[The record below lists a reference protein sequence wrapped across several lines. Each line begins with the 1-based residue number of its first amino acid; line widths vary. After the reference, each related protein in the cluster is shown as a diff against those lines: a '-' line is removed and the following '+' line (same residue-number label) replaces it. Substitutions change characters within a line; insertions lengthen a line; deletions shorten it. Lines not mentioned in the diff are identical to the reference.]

1 MFLQDDPVVWL
12 GQCCFRAT
20 KLQNNGQQALRR
32 RRPHTMPDWEISTDR
47 LFIRPMRVAEAREWH
62 VIRASALYDPVTRS
76 IDESVAMIAAMQSR
90 AAPDSDGW
98 QQFSILTKDGA
109 MIGDLGIRF
118 SPPFNAT
125 AEIGFAVD
133 PGHRG
138 KGIGSEAV
146 EAMVRLLFHRDRRRL
161 LAVTDV
167 RNRAAQRVLE
177 RNWFRLEGRFIQSW
191 REGDQWFDELSYA
204 RLVSD

>member
-1 MFLQDDPVVWL
+1 M
-12 GQCCFRAT
+12 A
-20 KLQNNGQQALRR
+20 
-32 RRPHTMPDWEISTDR
+32 DWEVSTDR

-62 VIRASALYDPVTRS
+62 VIRASAPYDPVTRS
-76 IDESVAMIAAMQSR
+76 MDESVAMIAAMQAR

-98 QQFSILTKDGA
+98 QQFSILAKDGA
-109 MIGDLGIRF
+109 MMGDLGIRF

-133 PGHRG
+133 PRQRG

-146 EAMVRLLFHRDRRRL
+146 GAMVRLLFHRDRRRL

-167 RNRAAQRVLE
+167 RNRPAQRVLE
-177 RNWFRLEGRFIQSW
+177 RNWFRLEGRFVQSW
-191 REGDQWFDELSYA
+191 REGNQWFDELSYA
-204 RLVSD
+204 RLVTD

>member
-1 MFLQDDPVVWL
+1 
-12 GQCCFRAT
+12 
-20 KLQNNGQQALRR
+20 
-32 RRPHTMPDWEISTDR
+32 MPDWEISTDR

-62 VIRASALYDPVTRS
+62 VIRASALYDPVTRTM
-76 IDESVAMIAAMQSR
+76 DESVAMIAAMQAR

-133 PGHRG
+133 PGQRG

-191 REGDQWFDELSYA
+191 REGDQWFDELSFA

>member
-1 MFLQDDPVVWL
+1 M
-12 GQCCFRAT
+12 A
-20 KLQNNGQQALRR
+20 
-32 RRPHTMPDWEISTDR
+32 DWEFSTQR
-47 LFIRPMRVAEAREWH
+47 LSVRPMRVAEAREWH
-62 VIRASALYDPVTRS
+62 IIRASAPYDPVTRS
-76 IDESVAMIAAMQSR
+76 MDESVAMIAAMQQR

-98 QQFSILTKDGA
+98 QQFSILSKDGR

-133 PGHRG
+133 PAERG

-146 EAMVRLLFHRDRRRL
+146 EGMLRLLFHRGRRRVM
-161 LAVTDV
+161 AVTDI